1 MVAGLSHKPDFFEL
15 DCDDLRRELSDYL
28 EDDLTEEMRVRIANH
43 LRNCRRC
50 TAVYD
55 GLQNVVELLANE
67 RSIELPKG
75 FSQRLY
81 RRLLQ

>member
-1 MVAGLSHKPDFFEL
+1 VSRLSHKPDFFEL
-15 DCDDLRRELSDYL
+15 DCDDVRRELSDYL
-28 EDDLTEEMRVRIANH
+28 EDDLTDEMRVHITNH

-50 TAVYD
+50 TAVYN
-55 GLQNVVELLANE
+55 GLRNVVELLANE
-67 RSIELPKG
+67 RRIELPEG